1 MTKAILFG
9 SIGVLAETS
18 ELQRAAFNEAFA
30 EADLSWHWSPA
41 EYEMMLGQN
50 GGEQR
55 IRTYGHVQG
64 VSVDAARLH
73 KRKSEIYRAKLAK
86 GIAPRPEI
94 DTVVRAALGMNLR
107 LGFVTTTSRANVDT
121 VLDALPDDLHVEIFD
136 FVGDRDMVEHGKP
149 ARDIYDL
156 ALQKLGIDAAA
167 ADDGSRSRFSK
178 MNVAPKEIKVSH
190 DWPKAIMDDDNITSR
205 SLKAEMSEDD
215 HRWLEHHP
223 LVVGLMELGRQHRD
237 IFENC
242 LDDIA
247 MSGSGGRMEWRL
259 SVSIPCQQ
267 IGSAP

>member
-30 EADLSWHWSPA
+30 EADLSWHWSPS

-64 VSVDAARLH
+64 VSVDAAQLH
-73 KRKSEIYRAKLAK
+73 KRKSEIYRSKLAR

-94 DTVVRAALGMNLR
+94 DTVVRAAMGMNLR
-107 LGFVTTTSRANVDT
+107 LGFVTTTSRANVDA

-156 ALQKLGIDAAA
+156 ALQKLGIDAVDAIAVEDSPSSAKAA
-167 ADDGSRSRFSK
+167 
-178 MNVAPKEIKVSH
+178 VAAGIPTIAFPGRAHAHRVFQGVEAKVEVLT
-190 DWPKAIMDDDNITSR
+190 PE
-205 SLKAEMSEDD
+205 LF
-215 HRWLEHHP
+215 
-223 LVVGLMELGRQHRD
+223 GLGR
-237 IFENC
+237 
-242 LDDIA
+242 A
-247 MSGSGGRMEWRL
+247 
-259 SVSIPCQQ
+259 
-267 IGSAP
+267 IGSDTLQAAIA